1 MAKKKEEKAQ
11 ENESTKA
18 ATGEEPEIFMGTV
31 IWYDKKKL
39 GYGFAVIDG
48 EEQGENDV
56 LVHHKQ
62 VEQEGDKRPN
72 LFPGD
77 RISFYLGDPPEGVSK
92 NKPIPKGIKIVERA
106 KQEEDDSAEYIANQF
121 ASGSKET
128 EEEVR
133 KRYQNKSTTGNT
145 SG

>member
-18 ATGEEPEIFMGTV
+18 AAVEEQETFMATV

-62 VEQEGDKRPN
+62 IEQEDDKRPN

-92 NKPIPKGIKIVERA
+92 SKPIAKGVQIVERA
-106 KQEEDDSAEYIANQF
+106 KQEEDIST
-121 ASGSKET
+121 GSKET
-128 EEEVR
+128 KEEVL
-133 KRYQNKSTTGNT
+133 KRYENKSTTGST